1 MKTKDLISWVVSRL
15 DKSEQLIE
23 GSRFSVVILIF
34 LVGLLVRIFPL
45 IMMEFPT
52 EVPYNGGGLYY
63 HFSETILE
71 NNFAYPRTIPY
82 YTDNGIPFAYPPLIF
97 YLIAI
102 VAKFTPLSTFILH
115 SYLPTFI
122 SVITVVAFYF
132 LAKEIFQERKLILF
146 STLVY
151 AMLPVAFS
159 ELIPGEGLCESFG
172 VFIFIIGMIFMH
184 KMFSVDSLKYILIT
198 GFLFG
203 IAVLGSP
210 GGGYAF
216 AISLVVFSFLKG
228 RGIFDAKK
236 FTSVASIGAVVSSPW
251 WLTVIDYHGID
262 VLLNGFMSKHS
273 DILGLIVKSLYFH
286 VFGGL
291 FWAAFCLIGTF
302 YCLIRRDFFLPLWFI
317 SVLIPGEIGYI
328 IPIPAAMLI
337 TIGLFK
343 VIIPGFKRDVSNTDK
358 MRQLL
363 ITAFML
369 LIIFHGVGAAIVP
382 SLSQG
387 YHAMVY
393 NYNEMIYTEK
403 NDMEAMKWI
412 KQNTAENSTF
422 FVLGK
427 ETIWMR
433 MDWFP
438 AITHRTTLNAP
449 YGSEWEGNIEE
460 IVQMDEEVNKCTE
473 AEKFTEIANK
483 YGIQFTHIYVS
494 KTQSNA
500 YHIHNLKHSKCFETV
515 FENTGAI
522 VFVKGGER

>member
-71 NNFAYPRTIPY
+71 NNFAYPRIIPY
-82 YTDNGIPFAYPPLIF
+82 YTDNGIPFAYPPLLF

-115 SYLPTFI
+115 IYLPTFI

-172 VFIFIIGMIFMH
+172 VSIFIIGMIFMH

-228 RGIFDAKK
+228 R
-236 FTSVASIGAVVSSPW
+236 
-251 WLTVIDYHGID
+251 
-262 VLLNGFMSKHS
+262 
-273 DILGLIVKSLYFH
+273 
-286 VFGGL
+286 
-291 FWAAFCLIGTF
+291 
-302 YCLIRRDFFLPLWFI
+302 R
-317 SVLIPGEIGYI
+317 YI
-328 IPIPAAMLI
+328 
-337 TIGLFK
+337 
-343 VIIPGFKRDVSNTDK
+343 
-358 MRQLL
+358 
-363 ITAFML
+363 
-369 LIIFHGVGAAIVP
+369 
-382 SLSQG
+382 
-387 YHAMVY
+387 
-393 NYNEMIYTEK
+393 
-403 NDMEAMKWI
+403 
-412 KQNTAENSTF
+412 
-422 FVLGK
+422 
-427 ETIWMR
+427 
-433 MDWFP
+433 
-438 AITHRTTLNAP
+438 
-449 YGSEWEGNIEE
+449 
-460 IVQMDEEVNKCTE
+460 
-473 AEKFTEIANK
+473 
-483 YGIQFTHIYVS
+483 
-494 KTQSNA
+494 
-500 YHIHNLKHSKCFETV
+500 
-515 FENTGAI
+515 
-522 VFVKGGER
+522 